1 MIIKATRLPCQYRNI
16 FFLLQM
22 EENMDK
28 LATELKVMGEQFAD
42 KVNALK
48 LAETR
53 LETRGYRPG
62 IELAS
67 DEADLGL
74 KEEVRNLRETIR
86 QLQEKLDCA
95 K

>member
-1 MIIKATRLPCQYRNI
+1 
-16 FFLLQM
+16 M
-22 EENMDK
+22 EENMEK
-28 LATELKVMGEQFAD
+28 LGTELKILGEQFAD

-48 LAETR
+48 VAETR

-62 IELAS
+62 VELAA
-67 DEADLGL
+67 DEADTGL